1 MDHDAAVR
9 ELTDAI
15 HRLVEATN
23 DMWRTGRID
32 ERSPVRDV
40 EPDLRAVQFSPRFE
54 GGDWHAESGQDW
66 LDGTAQAA
74 AALAGQ
80 GCHWSVHDLVVLPRS
95 ETESVAGYRIV
106 HTWADGRAPAQ
117 ALFLETW
124 RRGDDGTWRLARHTA
139 EKV

>member
-1 MDHDAAVR
+1 VDHEAAAR
-9 ELTDAI
+9 ELTDVI

-23 DMWRTGRID
+23 EMWRDGRID
-32 ERSPVRDV
+32 DLSPVRDV

-54 GGDWHAESGQDW
+54 GQVWRADSGQDW
-66 LDGTAQAA
+66 LEGTAEAA
-74 AALAGQ
+74 AALEGL
-80 GCHWSVHDLVVLPRS
+80 GCQWALHDLVVLARS
-95 ETESVAGYRIV
+95 EAECVAGYRIV
-106 HTWADGRAPAQ
+106 HTWADGRSPAQ